1 LVLIAHPPSSQDTL
15 ISAPAPATQET
26 PVLHVTASASPP
38 STGSLQWLRCDAHDI
53 AIPSS
58 RNRQA
63 QMLYN
68 LYELQR
74 RMTTPVVAAS
84 ERTARALHALPSPLV
99 GPGVRHVRAACDILA
114 KARPTHERPSFDID
128 AVPVGSRTVAVI
140 EQPTLET
147 PFATLLHFAK
157 PPVTGQPRVLVVGP
171 MSGHFTTLIR
181 ATIRTMLSDHDVHVL
196 DWHNARDV
204 PVGDGRFGLD
214 EYIEHVMQ
222 ALRHLGPDTHV
233 VAVCQPAVPVL
244 AAVALL
250 AAAGDAAQPRSVTL
264 MAGPVDTRV
273 NPNRINTMAATKPL
287 SSFEQRLIDTVPAR
301 YPGAGRRVYPGV
313 VQLTAFMS
321 MNPRRH
327 VGAHVRLYR
336 DLVAGETDRAA
347 TTRAFYDEYGAVM
360 DVPAEFYLET
370 ISRIFQQNHLATGE
384 FTWRGTPVDPGAIT
398 DTDLLTVEGGRDDI
412 CSPGQTEAAHALCT
426 GIPADRK
433 QHHLQAGVGHY
444 GVFSG
449 SRWDAEV
456 YPVLRAFIA
465 RADERGKE
473 ASA

>member
-1 LVLIAHPPSSQDTL
+1 VLY
-15 ISAPAPATQET
+15 
-26 PVLHVTASASPP
+26 TA
-38 STGSLQWLRCDAHDI
+38 
-53 AIPSS
+53 
-58 RNRQA
+58 
-63 QMLYN
+63 
-68 LYELQR
+68 YELQR
-74 RMTTPVVAAS
+74 RMTAPVVAAS
-84 ERTARALHALPSPLV
+84 ERTARALHALPSPLA
-99 GPGVRHVRAACDILA
+99 GPGVRHLRAACDIVA
-114 KARPTHERPSFDID
+114 NARPTHERPAFGID
-128 AVPVGSRTVAVI
+128 AVPVGSETVAVT
-140 EQPTLET
+140 EQPTMRT

-157 PPVTGQPRVLVVGP
+157 PTVTGQPRVLVVGP

-204 PVGDGRFGLD
+204 PVEEGRFGLD

-250 AAAGDAAQPRSVTL
+250 AAAGDAAQPSSVTL

-273 NPNRINTMAATKPL
+273 NPNRINTMAAKKPL
-287 SSFEQRLIDTVPAR
+287 ASFERRLIDTVPAR

-321 MNPRRH
+321 MNPKRH
-327 VGAHVRLYR
+327 LGAHVRLYR
-336 DLVAGETDRAA
+336 DLVAGETQKAA

-370 ISRIFQQNHLATGE
+370 VGRIFQDNDLATGR

-398 DTDLLTVEGGRDDI
+398 DTDLFTIEGGRDDI

-426 GIPADRK
+426 GIPEDRK
-433 QHHLQAGVGHY
+433 QHHLQPGVGHY

-449 SRWDAEV
+449 SRWENEV
-456 YPVLRAFIA
+456 YPLLRTFIA
-465 RADERGKE
+465 GAGRRR
-473 ASA
+473 SAPSA